1 MRFGADV
8 GDICRIVRDWLDALA
23 LGADLLAVTWR
34 PSG

>member
-23 LGADLLAVTWR
+23 LGADPGPR
-34 PSG
+34 G